1 MTNKANVTNTTPVAV
16 HDCHQ
21 LLVWIIPQL
30 DQYPRARRFTLGE
43 KLEVLLMEVR
53 LGWVPSQ

>member
-1 MTNKANVTNTTPVAV
+1 MTNKAYAANTTPVAV

-21 LLVWIIPQL
+21 LLAWIIPQL
-30 DQYPRARRFTLGE
+30 ELYPRARRFTLGE

-53 LGWVPSQ
+53 LGWVPAQ